1 MVIRKGWGQPGFVW
15 VIPFYFLVF
24 IMYVNQEMMNKEY
37 MN

>member
-15 VIPFYFLVF
+15 VILFYFLVF